1 MPVMQELLDYTH
13 SLESAIMNL
22 GKERRNYQM
31 ATSQFNRSSIINNK
45 VLIASLVLIQQK
57 VNNKAKA
64 YLQTLLT
71 FVEQRGLNM
80 IV

>member
-1 MPVMQELLDYTH
+1 
-13 SLESAIMNL
+13 MNL

>member
-1 MPVMQELLDYTH
+1 MQELLDYTH